1 MAKRGRPCKEDPRNK
16 DCRVRVNQAENN
28 MLEKCRKETGMRT
41 ADVFRL
47 ALKNMYEKL
56 EA

>member
-1 MAKRGRPCKEDPRNK
+1 MSKRGRPCKEDPRNK
-16 DCRVRVNQAENN
+16 DCRVRVNCVENQ
-28 MLEKCRKETGMRT
+28 MLEKCRKETGMGT